1 MPILIDSKGTQF
13 TSQDPQQIYNALKS
27 GNYQLNPGSNLY
39 IRDANDEAWQLDST
53 TGDINQQLITAFE
66 SGGRLESKDEAFT
79 RMYPELTGLQGD
91 VLAGV
96 TSAANSALLGLPAVA
111 LSGTKTGAL
120 FESLRSTHP
129 ISSMVGDVAGV
140 ISNVTPA
147 GAIANVAGKA
157 AGGAVSGAGR
167 LATMAAEGATI
178 GAVSSIPLA
187 VTEQALGNPASAA
200 ENFIGT
206 VGGGALIGGI
216 ASPLLGVAVPK
227 AAELFGLTTKA
238 STDLTNRGIGTIAS
252 KLDNSMTVEQ
262 KALFEN
268 LVKDPEARKAALSL
282 TKDVEE
288 ITIKSTID
296 DLTNLSKIIKEDV
309 KGLYD
314 TKFEKIVQDLPKEAV
329 LKAKQEM
336 LDLLNQ
342 AKKTMQQ
349 NPESFDSSYLK
360 AIKAAEKTLDVR
372 GAVNIKTRE
381 TFEEAMK
388 KLGQNSYAEIDRG
401 FDIAKAKAIKEARTE
416 IGYKA
421 GFDSAKVGMDRTGML
436 ARELYENMSSI
447 SNRLYGDEFV
457 KISDTYAT
465 TKEVLDD
472 IRKLAFNSDGT
483 VNYNKVKAMISS
495 NKANELRLDDLVS
508 KVEELSAISGKEY
521 NFGNTLNDTLKGIR
535 TKQLLR
541 TMGGDNIIKA
551 SDIAKIGTAEG
562 IAAAVTGLPPFITT
576 AAMGAYKSLKNP
588 RGALG
593 IMNFLQEAQV
603 RTSNAVNK
611 IANTVSK
618 NKTGITKIYQVG
630 GESFEQTKQD
640 VIKDIKTYQMYT
652 SPQSIDEGYTK
663 TFGILNKIAPNFS
676 ANVKAKSMDVANFL
690 AKKAPQYSEDPIT
703 GEIKLMSTQQKI
715 NEYKV
720 YKAAVNEPLKAL
732 EQINSGV
739 NVALNREVLQTI
751 YPYMWN
757 QYVQTKLQAVQGK
770 NLSIGE
776 KRSLNFTL
784 GLENQDFTL
793 PSIINN
799 AINPIEAN
807 QAQQPNK
814 PVSSPSAN
822 TGETSRIQRP

>member
-27 GNYQLNPGSNLY
+27 GNYQLSPGSDLY
-39 IRDANDEAWQLDST
+39 IRDANNEAWQLDST

-238 STDLTNRGIGTIAS
+238 STNLTNRGIGTIAS
-252 KLDNSMTVEQ
+252 KLDDSMTVEQ

-349 NPESFDSSYLK
+349 NPESFDASYLK

-447 SNRLYGDEFV
+447 SNRLYGNEFV

-495 NKANELRLDDLVS
+495 NKANELKLDDLVS
-508 KVEELSAISGKEY
+508 KVEELSQLSGKEY
-521 NFGNTLNDTLKGIR
+521 NFGSTLNDTLKSIR
-535 TKQLLR
+535 TKQLLK
-541 TMGGDNIIKA
+541 TMGGDTVVKSSDLNNIVR
-551 SDIAKIGTAEG
+551 GE
-562 IAAAVTGLPPFITT
+562 AVAYALGVPPFMATAITG
-576 AAMGAYKSLKNP
+576 MYKNMKNP
-588 RGALG
+588 RSALG

-611 IANTVSK
+611 IANMASN
-618 NKTGITKIYQVG
+618 NKTGLTKIYQIG

-770 NLSIGE
+770 NLSIDE

>member
-27 GNYQLNPGSNLY
+27 GNYQLSPGSDLY
-39 IRDANDEAWQLDST
+39 IRDANNEAWQLDST

-157 AGGAVSGAGR
+157 VGGAVSGAGR

-252 KLDNSMTVEQ
+252 KLDDSMTAEQ
-262 KALFEN
+262 KTLFEN

-349 NPESFDSSYLK
+349 NPESFDASYLK

-447 SNRLYGDEFV
+447 SNRLYGNEFV

-495 NKANELRLDDLVS
+495 NKANELKLDDLVS
-508 KVEELSAISGKEY
+508 KVEELSQLSGKEY
-521 NFGNTLNDTLKGIR
+521 NFGSTLNDTLKSIR

-541 TMGGDNIIKA
+541 TMGGDTIVKSSDFFNMAKGEAVA
-551 SDIAKIGTAEG
+551 SALG
-562 IAAAVTGLPPFITT
+562 VPPFMATAITG
-576 AAMGAYKSLKNP
+576 MYRNMKNP
-588 RGALG
+588 RSALN

-611 IANTVSK
+611 IANMASN
-618 NKTGITKIYQVG
+618 NKTGITKIYQIS
-630 GESFEQTKQD
+630 GESFEKTKQD
-640 VIKDIKTYQMYT
+640 VVKDIKTYQMYT
-652 SPQSIDEGYTK
+652 SPQSIEEGYTK
-663 TFGILNKIAPNFS
+663 TFGILNKVAPNFS
-676 ANVKAKSMDVANFL
+676 ANVKAKSIDVANFL

-770 NLSIGE
+770 NLSIDE

>member
-27 GNYQLNPGSNLY
+27 GNYQLSPGSDLY

-238 STDLTNRGIGTIAS
+238 STNLTNRGIGTIAS
-252 KLDNSMTVEQ
+252 KLDDSMTVEQ

-349 NPESFDSSYLK
+349 NPESFDASYLK

-447 SNRLYGDEFV
+447 SNRLYGNEFV

-495 NKANELRLDDLVS
+495 NKANELKLDDLVS
-508 KVEELSAISGKEY
+508 KVEELSQLSGKEY
-521 NFGNTLNDTLKGIR
+521 NFGSTLNDTLKSIR
-535 TKQLLR
+535 TKQLLK
-541 TMGGDNIIKA
+541 TMGGDTVVKSSDLNNIVR
-551 SDIAKIGTAEG
+551 GE
-562 IAAAVTGLPPFITT
+562 AVAYALGVPPFMATAITG
-576 AAMGAYKSLKNP
+576 MYKNMKNP
-588 RGALG
+588 RSALG

-611 IANTVSK
+611 IANMASN
-618 NKTGITKIYQVG
+618 NKTGLTKIYQIG

-732 EQINSGV
+732 EQINAGV

-757 QYVQTKLQAVQGK
+757 QYVQTKLQSVQGK
-770 NLSIGE
+770 NLSIEE